1 MGKVVLQVKNI
12 VKNFAGVQAL
22 KGVDFDVMEGEV
34 HALCGENGAGK
45 STLMHILSGVYPQD
59 SGDIYFNNEKI
70 KPANQKHAQKLGIG
84 IVYQER
90 SLVNG
95 ISVAENIFAARQ
107 PVKWASFIDFKKLY
121 SDAEKLLKELD
132 IHIDPKAMVGELS
145 PAMKQMV
152 EIAKAL
158 SLSPKILILD
168 EPTATIT
175 KREIE
180 PLFKLIK
187 VLKRRKMAIIYIS
200 HRLVEIF
207 DIADRV
213 TVFKDGSHVATELT
227 QNIDTAWIVNKM
239 VGRDLE
245 FTRVPSEAQCEK
257 VLECKNLNSRLFKD
271 VSFYLKRGE
280 ILSFA
285 GLVGAGRTEVMRAIF
300 GTDKKQSGEIYIEG
314 KKAKIKTPKDAI
326 KYGIGY
332 LPEDRRE
339 QGLFLEMSVS
349 KNIISASWQKLCK
362 TFLTNAVKGN
372 EAAEDMVKKLHI
384 VTPSIKQKVVN
395 LSGGNQQKI
404 IVAKWLLA
412 CPSIMIVDEPT
423 RGIDVGA
430 KAEIYSLLR
439 QLARQGTSIIVISS
453 ELPEVLALS
462 DRIYVM
468 HNKMIRA
475 EMSGDEAT
483 EEHIMKYASG
493 LM

>member
-1 MGKVVLQVKNI
+1 
-12 VKNFAGVQAL
+12 
-22 KGVDFDVMEGEV
+22 
-34 HALCGENGAGK
+34 
-45 STLMHILSGVYPQD
+45 MHILSGVYPPD
-59 SGDIYFNNEKI
+59 GGEIYFNNEKI
-70 KPANQKHAQKLGIG
+70 KLNNQRHAQKLGIG

-95 ISVAENIFAARQ
+95 INVAENIFAARQ
-107 PVKWASFIDFKKLY
+107 PVKFASVIDSKKLY
-121 SDAEKLLKELD
+121 SDTEKLLRELD
-132 IHIDPKAMVGELS
+132 IDIDPRAMVSELS

-187 VLKRRKMAIIYIS
+187 TLKQKKMAIIYIS

-213 TVFKDGSHVATELT
+213 TVFKDGCNVATECT
-227 QNIDTAWIVNKM
+227 RNIDTAWIVNKM

-245 FTRVPSEAQCEK
+245 FTRVPSNPEDEK
-257 VLECKNLNSRLFKD
+257 VLECRNLNSRLIKD
-271 VSFYLKRGE
+271 VSFYLRKGE

-285 GLVGAGRTEVMRAIF
+285 GLVGAGRTEIMRAIF
-300 GTDKKQSGEIYIEG
+300 GADKKQSGEIYIEG
-314 KKAKIKTPKDAI
+314 KKVKIKTPKDAI

-349 KNIISASWQKLCK
+349 KNIVSASWQKMCRSL
-362 TFLTNAVKGN
+362 LTNKKKSCQ
-372 EAAEDMVKKLHI
+372 AADDMVEKLRI

-395 LSGGNQQKI
+395 LSGGNQQKTI
-404 IVAKWLLA
+404 IAKWLLA
-412 CPSIMIVDEPT
+412 SPKIMIVDEPT

-439 QLARQGTSIIVISS
+439 QLVRQGTSIIVVSS

-475 EMSGDEAT
+475 EINGDEAT
-483 EEHIMKYASG
+483 EEYIMKYASG